1 MNGILNPESSY
12 YTINPIKST
21 YANVDYGITVQT
33 RLGIKKRKMEEQMTL
48 NYDETDDFDEA
59 DDFDETDD
67 FDEEPEEEFPEEED
81 DNPNTALSQAFREAR
96 ETIDDYDDAEDD
108 ESEEEDE
115 DEDDADVDTPDA
127 DTDADA
133 DADADAD
140 TYAQRLVEPIDPLAD
155 EEDLDDLDLDIE
167 PPPLKLPAT
176 EVEPFRPQEQSNF
189 AYAEAV
195 TAFYEEK
202 NYQRAIEKF
211 GEAIEYEVQHTED
224 EMSDSNEVV
233 AKSKYWQA
241 EAYIKLH
248 DLPQALGTLEDLVKT
263 CQGHYLVLAAERR
276 VDELNA
282 KDS

>member
-1 MNGILNPESSY
+1 
-12 YTINPIKST
+12 
-21 YANVDYGITVQT
+21 
-33 RLGIKKRKMEEQMTL
+33 MTL

-67 FDEEPEEEFPEEED
+67 FGEEPEEEFPEEED

-96 ETIDDYDDAEDD
+96 ETIEDYDDAEDD
-108 ESEEEDE
+108 ESEEEDA
-115 DEDDADVDTPDA
+115 DDADTDA
-127 DTDADA
+127 DTPDADA
-133 DADADAD
+133 DADADA
-140 TYAQRLVEPIDPLAD
+140 YAQRLVEPIDPLPD
-155 EEDLDDLDLDIE
+155 EEDLKDLDVE

-224 EMSDSNEVV
+224 EMSGSNEVV

-248 DLPQALGTLEDLVKT
+248 DLSQAVGTLEDLVET
-263 CQGHYLVLAAERR
+263 CKGHYLVLAAERR

-282 KDS
+282 KNS

>member
-1 MNGILNPESSY
+1 M
-12 YTINPIKST
+12 
-21 YANVDYGITVQT
+21 A
-33 RLGIKKRKMEEQMTL
+33 L

-67 FDEEPEEEFPEEED
+67 FDEESEAEFLEEED
-81 DNPNTALSQAFREAR
+81 EDPNTALSQAFREATAG
-96 ETIDDYDDAEDD
+96 TIEDYDDAEDD
-108 ESEEEDE
+108 ESEEED
-115 DEDDADVDTPDA
+115 D
-127 DTDADA
+127 
-133 DADADAD
+133 DADAD
-140 TYAQRLVEPIDPLAD
+140 TDDTDAEADAYAQQLVEPIDPLPD
-155 EEDLDDLDLDIE
+155 EEDLEDLEDLDVE
-167 PPPLKLPAT
+167 PPPLKLPLT

-211 GEAIEYEVQHTED
+211 GEAIEYEVRHTED

-248 DLPQALGTLEDLVKT
+248 DLPQAVGTLEDLVET
-263 CQGHYLVLAAERR
+263 CQGHYLVLAAQRR
-276 VDELNA
+276 ADGLNA